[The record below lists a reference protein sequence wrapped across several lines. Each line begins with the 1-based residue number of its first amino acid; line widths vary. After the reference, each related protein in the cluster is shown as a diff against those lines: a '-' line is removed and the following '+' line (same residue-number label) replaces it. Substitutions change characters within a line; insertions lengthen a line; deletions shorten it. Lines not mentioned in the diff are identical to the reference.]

1 MARLVFD
8 AEISLGPVERLVWA
22 FASAKLRRLTAY
34 RFVFLC
40 TSLMLVHLQSER

>member
-22 FASAKLRRLTAY
+22 FASAKLRRLTGHH
-34 RFVFLC
+34 FFLC
-40 TSLMLVHLQSER
+40 TSLMLVHPQSER